1 MARIGR
7 KGALPAPIFPQKLKE
22 TNRGSLFG
30 TFEGKSENEVGTV
43 ICGWQIMAGAARQ
56 FHSFLLLQRAL
67 LRVHSQTAE
76 SILYSGSVNRWEN
89 CTVERRAANETF
101 GTSRV

>member
-1 MARIGR
+1 
-7 KGALPAPIFPQKLKE
+7 
-22 TNRGSLFG
+22 
-30 TFEGKSENEVGTV
+30 
-43 ICGWQIMAGAARQ
+43 MAGAARQ

-76 SILYSGSVNRWEN
+76 SILYSGSVKRWEN